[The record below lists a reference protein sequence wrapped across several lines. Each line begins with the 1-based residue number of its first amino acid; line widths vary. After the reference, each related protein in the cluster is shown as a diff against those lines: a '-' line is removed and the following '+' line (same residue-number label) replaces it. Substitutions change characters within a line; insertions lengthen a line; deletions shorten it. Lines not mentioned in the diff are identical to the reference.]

1 MKPRNKNVIVQA
13 PKSVINLVMA
23 PTEAKNLPNKLEVV
37 AVGPDV
43 TDLKPGDIVC
53 VKSGPIN
60 KLPSDKGDYFV
71 VDESAII
78 AIIDPV

>member
-1 MKPRNKNVIVQA
+1 MQPRNKNVIVQP
-13 PKSVINLVMA
+13 PKSVIDLVMA
-23 PTEAKNLPNKLEVV
+23 PSEGKNLPNKLEVV

-43 TDLKPGDIVC
+43 TDLKPGDMVC

-60 KLPSDKGDYFV
+60 KIPSEKGDYFV

-78 AIIDPV
+78 AIINPA